1 MSKKRI
7 HKEIELLIDKYNNVT
22 VEKINE
28 KNYFIKIIDKN
39 VQYSMQTDD
48 NYPFQPPRFYI
59 KNIEYYKWL
68 SSVIPSI
75 EYIYKDTNIGC
86 LCCRSIL
93 CNWSP
98 GYMFIN
104 LINEFK
110 NLRIMVFNIIG
121 LKYLRII
128 LKKFNENYDF
138 NSILK
143 IVTSFFIE

>member
-7 HKEIELLIDKYNNVT
+7 YKEIELLVDKYNNVT

-28 KNYFIKIIDKN
+28 KSYFIKIKDKN
-39 VQYSMQTDD
+39 IEYSMQTDN
-48 NYPFQPPRFYI
+48 NYPFQPPKFYI
-59 KNIEYYKWL
+59 KNIEYYNWL
-68 SSVIPSI
+68 SSVIPSK

-98 GYMFIN
+98 GNMFID

-110 NLRIMVFNIIG
+110 NLR
-121 LKYLRII
+121 
-128 LKKFNENYDF
+128 KK
-138 NSILK
+138 I
-143 IVTSFFIE
+143 

>member
-7 HKEIELLIDKYNNVT
+7 FKEIEFLIDKYNNVI
-22 VEKINE
+22 VKKIDDNSY
-28 KNYFIKIIDKN
+28 NITIKDKN
-39 VQYSMQTDD
+39 IEYSMKTDE
-48 NYPFQPPRFYI
+48 NYPFQPPKFYI
-59 KNIEYYKWL
+59 KNITYCEWL

-75 EYIYKDTNIGC
+75 ENIYKDTNISC

-98 GYMFIN
+98 GYMFID

-110 NLRIMVFNIIG
+110 NLRKMIFNIIG
-121 LKYLRII
+121 LKYLRIM
-128 LKKFNENYDF
+128 LKKFKENYDF
-138 NSILK
+138 DPILK